1 MIQFDL
7 MWFDVRNPIVAWT
20 ATYAAGW
27 TQERTRGPVWV
38 LSSPPNPSRRYEA
51 VALFGTTLIALLIGL
66 SVVRA
71 VVVAESLFDSTVY
84 PCASRSTVIYHG
96 VLLYRRVVNAAQEER
111 MKAFQAMLA
120 CPAGSIRVMRPD
132 RQVRCVQCAQL
143 FHVPPVLVA
152 TSDVT

>member
-1 MIQFDL
+1 MLLDGPKNLQEGRSGCCRRL
-7 MWFDVRNPIVAWT
+7 P
-20 ATYAAGW
+20 
-27 TQERTRGPVWV
+27 TQVEGTKLW
-38 LSSPPNPSRRYEA
+38 RYLEM
-51 VALFGTTLIALLIGL
+51 ALLIGL

-71 VVVAESLFDSTVY
+71 VVVVAESLFDSTVY
-84 PCASRSTVIYHG
+84 PCASRSTVTTM
-96 VLLYRRVVNAAQEER
+96 VLICCTAVNAAQEER